1 VDHLLLTYFSK
12 TEGQRVVYLFLL
24 LMYSCSAY
32 LESTQSE
39 VPGTIQLYEKGS
51 KEHFLTTIANP
62 KVCLNY
68 VNITCEHV
76 A

>member
-1 VDHLLLTYFSK
+1 MDHLLLTYFSK
-12 TEGQRVVYLFLL
+12 TEGQRVVYLFLI
-24 LMYSCSAY
+24 LMYSCSPY

-51 KEHFLTTIANP
+51 KGHLLTTMAKL

-68 VNITCEHV
+68 VNITCEQD